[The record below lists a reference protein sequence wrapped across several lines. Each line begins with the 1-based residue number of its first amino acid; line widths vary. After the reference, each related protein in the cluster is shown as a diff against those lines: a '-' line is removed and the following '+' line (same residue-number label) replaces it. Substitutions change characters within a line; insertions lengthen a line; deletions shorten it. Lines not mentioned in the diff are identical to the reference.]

1 MNFLQKYSVFISVFL
16 TLGIIGGGIYVIQG
30 LRKKS
35 KSLSEEIEE
44 KRKEVRKYEVSTETA
59 PTATLLAKLSR
70 EKVALEAEYQGL
82 EERFK
87 TYSNFVPNKD
97 EKFPNLYFKEVLYI
111 TLDDIIERAKKNGTK
126 IPSSLDFSETGLPSD
141 EEVPGLLLRLDMLE
155 KMMNVVMKSK
165 ISTVNSITIGVP
177 APAAFYKEIPIDLT
191 VTDTSF
197 KVAKFLEALGKSS
210 SIFILNNIAIT
221 KKGNDLEAK
230 LKIKGLV
237 REQK

>member
-1 MNFLQKYSVFISVFL
+1 MNFLQKYSLFITVFL

-30 LRKKS
+30 LKEKN

-44 KRKEVRKYEVSTETA
+44 KRKEVRKYEVSKETA

-87 TYSNFVPNKD
+87 TYSKFVPGKD

-111 TLDDIIERAKKNGTK
+111 TLDNIIERAKKSGIT
-126 IPSSLDFSETGLPSD
+126 IPSSLDFSETGLPSNA
-141 EEVPGLLLRLDMLE
+141 EVPNLLLRLDILE
-155 KMMNVVMKSK
+155 KMMNVIMKSK
-165 ISTVNSITIGVP
+165 ISTVNSITIGAPVP
-177 APAAFYKEIPIDLT
+177 AGFYKEIPIDLT

-197 KVAKFLEALGKSS
+197 KVAKFLEALGKSP
-210 SIFILNNIAIT
+210 SIFILNSIAIT
-221 KKGNDLEAK
+221 KKGKDLEAK
-230 LKIKGLV
+230 LRIKGLV

>member
-30 LRKKS
+30 VKEKN
-35 KSLSEEIEE
+35 KSLEKQIEE
-44 KRKEVRKYEVSTETA
+44 KLKEVREYEVSQEAA

-87 TYSNFVPNKD
+87 TYSKFVSGKD

-111 TLDDIIERAKKNGTK
+111 TLDDIIERANKSGTT

-141 EEVPGLLLRLDMLE
+141 GEVPNLLLRLDMLE

-165 ISTVNSITIGVP
+165 ISTVNSITIGTPVP
-177 APAAFYKEIPIDLT
+177 AGFYKEIPIDLT

-197 KVAKFLEALGKSS
+197 KVAKFLEAMGKSS
-210 SIFILNNIAIT
+210 SIFILNSIAIT
-221 KKGNDLEAK
+221 KKSKDLEAK

-237 REQK
+237 RERK